1 VLPLFFAAMTVPSG
15 NNSIRFTAPPPGGRF
30 ANGVHVPTAITRD
43 AASNIPNRT
52 SQNPGVLDRNMRS
65 LLTWRMCIV
74 FIVSFGVKVGT
85 EGDFA
90 L

>member
-1 VLPLFFAAMTVPSG
+1 
-15 NNSIRFTAPPPGGRF
+15 
-30 ANGVHVPTAITRD
+30 
-43 AASNIPNRT
+43 
-52 SQNPGVLDRNMRS
+52 VLDRNMRS
-65 LLTWRMCIV
+65 LLKWRMCIV